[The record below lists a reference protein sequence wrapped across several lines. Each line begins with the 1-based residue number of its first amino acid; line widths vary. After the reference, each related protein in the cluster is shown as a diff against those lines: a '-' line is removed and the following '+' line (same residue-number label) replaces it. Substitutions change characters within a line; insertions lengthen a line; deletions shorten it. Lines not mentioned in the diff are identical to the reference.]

1 MACGQ
6 AGYRPPTTDSQAP
19 GRFTFRA
26 LLRSLGFYT
35 IIWPLF
41 GAANQLLAA
50 LALLAV
56 AAWLGNAGRNNKMF
70 FVPMAFM
77 LAATLT
83 SLGITFYQKMLLI
96 MKGGDIFAPAV
107 QALLA
112 VLLFVLAVVLAVK
125 GVKTIVAT
133 ANLNAA

>member
-1 MACGQ
+1 MC
-6 AGYRPPTTDSQAP
+6 
-19 GRFTFRA
+19 
-26 LLRSLGFYT
+26 
-35 IIWPLF
+35 
-41 GAANQLLAA
+41 
-50 LALLAV
+50 
-56 AAWLGNAGRNNKMF
+56 AWLGNAGRNNKMF

-107 QALLA
+107 QAILA

-133 ANLNAA
+133 VKRNAA